1 MMCEL
6 IPQIYSLRVTV
17 SYFWGSDSGY
27 PDMNKEVRE
36 TFFVDGGM
44 SINIQ

>member
-1 MMCEL
+1 MCEL
-6 IPQIYSLRVTV
+6 IPQLSLRVTAN
-17 SYFWGSDSGY
+17 YLWEADSSY

-36 TFFVDGGM
+36 TFIVDGGM